1 MDKGSFPRSEAQY
14 HSQVVVELILQGRPW
29 AQVLNALHH
38 HFPESGSVVRDPKA
52 VSSSW
57 NNPHP
62 QLTLGVAEVG
72 APPPGHWILVLLT
85 CLPSLPSTDKA
96 GSEENLRGTGSLL
109 PAGEAAGG
117 GPCGF
122 DLEAAGETGRFGSY
136 DEAIFS
142 SSDLL
147 LCALQELEQE
157 YGEPFLAAMEK
168 LFFEYL
174 CQLEKALP
182 TPQAQQVFQGDN
194 TEGRRWG
201 GSVKDCGLHASLPAN
216 SFRMC

>member
-1 MDKGSFPRSEAQY
+1 M
-14 HSQVVVELILQGRPW
+14 VVELILQGRPW

-38 HFPESGSVVRDPKA
+38 HFPASGSVVRDPKA

>member
-1 MDKGSFPRSEAQY
+1 M
-14 HSQVVVELILQGRPW
+14 ELILQGRPW

-38 HFPESGSVVRDPKA
+38 HFPESGIVVRDPKA
-52 VSSSW
+52 VSSPW

-62 QLTLGVAEVG
+62 VNPWCSKG

-109 PAGEAAGG
+109 PAGEAAGR

-122 DLEAAGETGRFGSY
+122 DLEAAGETGWFGSY
-136 DEAIFS
+136 GEAIFS

-182 TPQAQQVFQGDN
+182 TPQAQQVFLGQN
-194 TEGRRWG
+194 TEGRMWG
-201 GSVKDCGLHASLPAN
+201 GSIKDCGLHASLPAH